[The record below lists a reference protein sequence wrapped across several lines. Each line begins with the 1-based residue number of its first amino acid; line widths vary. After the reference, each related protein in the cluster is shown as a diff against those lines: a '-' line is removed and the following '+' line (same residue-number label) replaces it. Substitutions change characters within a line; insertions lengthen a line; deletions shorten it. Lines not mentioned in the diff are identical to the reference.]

1 MAIPL
6 RFFCLGPLS
15 KWLTRYALA
24 ASAAL
29 LEGCAGFS
37 GSGLQPGS
45 ATLEEVIATMG
56 APAMRW
62 TRDDRGAQLS
72 YPRGP
77 GALYS
82 YMVHVAPDGR
92 LERIENVMDSKVFAR
107 IRPGFTK
114 DDVLRTVGPPVPGW
128 EVYFPAR
135 RELAWEWRYCTG
147 LGMSARY
154 HVLFDGDTDTVRST
168 MTFDESCSEGGCLCH

>member
-62 TRDDRGAQLS
+62 ARDDRGAQLS

-92 LERIENVMDSKVFAR
+92 LERIENVMDPRVLAK
-107 IRPGFTK
+107 IQPGFTK
-114 DDVLRTVGPPVPGW
+114 DQVLRTAGPPVPAW
-128 EVYFPAR
+128 EVHYPAR

-147 LGMSARY
+147 EAVSARF
-154 HVLFDGDTDTVRST
+154 HVLLDADSGLVRST
-168 MTFDESCSEGGCLCH
+168 FSTIEQCNEGACLCR